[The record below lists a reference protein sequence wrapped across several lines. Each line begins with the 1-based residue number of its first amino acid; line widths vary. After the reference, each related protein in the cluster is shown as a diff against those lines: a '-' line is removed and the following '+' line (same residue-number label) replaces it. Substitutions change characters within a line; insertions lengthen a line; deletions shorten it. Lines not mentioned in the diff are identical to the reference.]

1 MCGSSGCFQLMTI
14 SDSAVPVNV
23 LCLLLCTCRSFSGV
37 HASEVSLLLG
47 CKAWAFSAFLGDI
60 KWFSRWLYLLCPC
73 MGAQSFQSCWLC
85 ATPWTVA
92 HQAPLSM
99 GFSRQE
105 YWGGLP
111 RPPPGDFP
119 NPGIEPTSPE
129 SPALQADSLPLS
141 HQLYPW
147 WISIWL
153 LHWST
158 VTLGFLCIFNIQ
170 LRTSWWLSSREST

>member
-111 RPPPGDFP
+111 FP
-119 NPGIEPTSPE
+119 SSSKYIKEYIKQWHKNSHSLAFGTSFLSPT
-129 SPALQADSLPLS
+129 L
-141 HQLYPW
+141 
-147 WISIWL
+147 
-153 LHWST
+153 
-158 VTLGFLCIFNIQ
+158 
-170 LRTSWWLSSREST
+170 LSSSPFKSKVRIEGQKSGNKR